1 MGAGKRGHKV
11 TFEDKTPGVRG
22 RLGSTKTP
30 LSLHCTEW
38 VELIH
43 QRGDVAKD
51 GGRVAG
57 RQSLRV
63 RLVATLKTR
72 AIRPEFLMTIIASSE
87 VYQVRLVDTFT
98 QRGNVFLTVEGPL
111 SPEAVNV

>member
-1 MGAGKRGHKV
+1 MSAGKRRHKV
-11 TFEDKTPGVRG
+11 TFEGQVPGVRG
-22 RLGSTKTP
+22 RLGSTNTP

-51 GGRVAG
+51 GGRIAG

-87 VYQVRLVDTFT
+87 VYEVRLVDTFT
-98 QRGNVFLTVEGPL
+98 KRGSVFLTVEGPL
-111 SPEAVNV
+111 SPEASDV